1 MSPAKLLKESFL
13 ELKKPSSLAVTAM
26 LLALCVV
33 LGIFGNFTLAV
44 FGNMVKIKFTFLP
57 IAVAGALFG
66 PVPAVLVGALGDVL
80 AFILAPSGAY
90 IPGFTVSAA
99 LTGLI
104 YGCFF
109 CQNRITLPR
118 VIVAWCVNALTVE
131 TFLAAL
137 WFYLFMNPG
146 YDTPYTVFLTAR
158 WISVAIKCVPEILLL
173 YGAGALVCTAEKRL
187 RR

>member
-1 MSPAKLLKESFL
+1 MSPAKMFKDSFF
-13 ELKKPSSLAVTAM
+13 ELKKPSSLATIAM

-33 LGIFGNFTLAV
+33 LGIFGNFTLAI

-57 IAVAGALFG
+57 IAVAGSLFG
-66 PVPAVLVGALGDVL
+66 PLPALLVGALGDVL

-109 CQNRITLPR
+109 YRNRINLPR
-118 VIVAWCVNALTVE
+118 VIAAWCVNTLVVE

-137 WFYLFMNPG
+137 WFYIFMNPG
-146 YDTPYTVFLTAR
+146 YATPYTVFLTAR
-158 WISVAIKCVPEILLL
+158 WISVAVKCVPEILLL
-173 YGAGALVCTAEKRL
+173 FGTGVLVGAAEKHL

>member
-1 MSPAKLLKESFL
+1 MSPAKMFKESFF
-13 ELKKPSSLAVTAM
+13 ELKKPSSLAMTAM

-33 LGIFGNFTLAV
+33 LGIFGNFTLAF
-44 FGNMVKIKFTFLP
+44 FGNMVKISFSFLP

-66 PVPAVLVGALGDVL
+66 PVPALLVGALGDVL

-90 IPGFTVSAA
+90 IPGFTISAA

-104 YGCFF
+104 YGCAFYKN
-109 CQNRITLPR
+109 QVTLPR

-131 TFLAAL
+131 AFLAAL

-146 YDTPYTVFLTAR
+146 CDTPYTVFLTTR
-158 WISVAIKCVPEILLL
+158 LISVAIKCVPKILLL
-173 YGAGALVCTAEKRL
+173 YGVGVLVCTAEKRL
-187 RR
+187 SH